1 MHLVEVTIF
10 SKLIYYCAVQEM
22 SHDDE
27 MMGTTT
33 SVVETNKPLSH
44 TKCDTSQHKSSICE
58 QYEKDD

>member
-44 TKCDTSQHKSSICE
+44 TKNVTPASSQE
-58 QYEKDD
+58 QYLRAI